1 MTQSTTSRDNLAVGQ
16 PSTNREPFTPWYREP
31 WAWYIV
37 GILMVTFAWGSF
49 QVYTAFTHQDS
60 VVIDDYYKNGKTINQ
75 DMTRIE
81 NARILAVEGILTID
95 ELIGEVRVKM
105 QGNPAV
111 WPGQLKLSFLSPVF
125 KDKDKAIML
134 TRSFGI
140 SAKLAAGANA
150 ASGAAQPGQNPI
162 YVGQLEAL
170 VAGRY
175 YLQLETLDELIPEV
189 GYETGWKITLEAV
202 VSPGTPITLKNPDA

>member
-1 MTQSTTSRDNLAVGQ
+1 MTQPASNRDTVTVNKPLAD
-16 PSTNREPFTPWYREP
+16 NEPFTPWYREP

-49 QVYTAFTHQDS
+49 QLYTAFTHQDS
-60 VVIDDYYKNGKTINQ
+60 VVIDDYYKNGKAINQ
-75 DMTRIE
+75 DMTRIK
-81 NARILAVEGILTID
+81 NAHMLNVEGVLTID

-105 QGNPAV
+105 QGNPEN
-111 WPGQLKLSFLSPVF
+111 WPQQLKLSFLSPVF
-125 KDKDKAIML
+125 KDKDKAVTL

-140 SAKLAAGANA
+140 TPDV
-150 ASGAAQPGQNPI
+150 ASGVKKPEQSPI

-170 VAGRY
+170 VSGRY

-189 GYETGWKITLEAV
+189 GYESGWKITLEAK
-202 VSPGTPITLKNPDA
+202 VSPGAPITLKNPEA

>member
-1 MTQSTTSRDNLAVGQ
+1 MVDSGTGNTPSNNTIPLTDN
-16 PSTNREPFTPWYREP
+16 EPFTPWYREP

-49 QVYTAFTHQDS
+49 QLYTAFTHQDS
-60 VVIDDYYKNGKTINQ
+60 VVIDDYYKNGKAINQ
-75 DMTRIE
+75 DMTRIQ
-81 NARILAVEGILTID
+81 NARTLNVEGVLTID

-105 QGNPAV
+105 QGSPEH
-111 WPGQLKLSFLSPVF
+111 WPQQLKLSFLSPVF
-125 KDKDKAIML
+125 KDKDKTITL

-140 SAKLAAGANA
+140 TPNVAAGVVKPEK
-150 ASGAAQPGQNPI
+150 SPI

-170 VAGRY
+170 VSGRY

-189 GYETGWKITLEAV
+189 GYESGWKITLEAK
-202 VSPGTPITLKNPDA
+202 VSPGAPITLKNPEA

>member
-1 MTQSTTSRDNLAVGQ
+1 MTQSITGRDNQPASQ

-37 GILMVTFAWGSF
+37 GILMVTFAWGGF

-75 DMTRIE
+75 DMTRID
-81 NARILAVEGILTID
+81 NARSLAVAGILTID

-105 QGNPAV
+105 QGSPDA
-111 WPGQLKLSFLSPVF
+111 WPEQLKLSFLSPVF
-125 KDKDKAIML
+125 KDKDKAITL

-140 SAKLAAGANA
+140 SSI
-150 ASGAAQPGQNPI
+150 ASGIAQPGQNPV

-170 VAGRY
+170 IDGRY

-202 VSPGTPITLKNPDA
+202 VSPGRPITLKNPDA

>member
-1 MTQSTTSRDNLAVGQ
+1 MTQSITGRDNPAASQ

-37 GILMVTFAWGSF
+37 GILMVTFAWGGF

-75 DMTRIE
+75 DMTRID
-81 NARILAVEGILTID
+81 NARSLAVAGILTID

-105 QGNPAV
+105 QGSPDA

-125 KDKDKAIML
+125 KDKDKAITL
-134 TRSFGI
+134 TRSFGLSSI
-140 SAKLAAGANA
+140 
-150 ASGAAQPGQNPI
+150 ASGTAQPGQNPV

>member
-1 MTQSTTSRDNLAVGQ
+1 MTQSTTSRDNPTGGQ
-16 PSTNREPFTPWYREP
+16 PATNREPFTPWYREP

-37 GILMVTFAWGSF
+37 GILLVTFAWGGF

-75 DMTRIE
+75 DLTRIE
-81 NARILAVEGILTID
+81 NARSLAVAGTLTID
-95 ELIGEVRVKM
+95 ELIGEVRVTM
-105 QGNPAV
+105 QGNPEV

-125 KDKDKAIML
+125 KDKDRTIVL

-140 SAKLAAGANA
+140 SAKSAANA
-150 ASGAAQPGQNPI
+150 GAAQPGQNPI
-162 YVGQLEAL
+162 YVGQLDAMVE
-170 VAGRY
+170 GRY

>member
-1 MTQSTTSRDNLAVGQ
+1 MTQAASSRDTVTANKPL
-16 PSTNREPFTPWYREP
+16 PDNKPFTPWYREP

-49 QVYTAFTHQDS
+49 QLYTAFTHQDS

-75 DMTRIE
+75 DMTRIK
-81 NARILAVEGILTID
+81 NARTLNVEGVLTID

-105 QGNPAV
+105 QGSPEH
-111 WPGQLKLSFLSPVF
+111 WPQQLKLSFLSPVF

-134 TRSFGI
+134 TRSFGM
-140 SAKLAAGANA
+140 
-150 ASGAAQPGQNPI
+150 ASNVASDVTQPEQNPI

-175 YLQLETLDELIPEV
+175 YLQLETLDEMIPEV
-189 GYETGWKITLEAV
+189 GYETGWKITLEAI
-202 VSPGTPITLKNPDA
+202 VSTETPITLKNPDA

>member
-1 MTQSTTSRDNLAVGQ
+1 MTQSTTSRANPAGGQ
-16 PSTNREPFTPWYREP
+16 PATKREPFTPWYREP

-37 GILMVTFAWGSF
+37 GILLVTFAWGGF

-75 DMTRIE
+75 DMTRID
-81 NARILAVEGILTID
+81 NARSLAVAGTLAID
-95 ELIGEVRVKM
+95 ELIGEVRVTM
-105 QGNPAV
+105 RGNPEV

-125 KDKDKAIML
+125 KDKDKTIVL
-134 TRSFGI
+134 NRSFGI
-140 SAKLAAGANA
+140 SAKSAAD
-150 ASGAAQPGQNPI
+150 SSPAQPGQNPM
-162 YVGQLEAL
+162 YVGQLDAL
-170 VAGRY
+170 VTGRY

>member
-1 MTQSTTSRDNLAVGQ
+1 MTQSTTRETLTGSH
-16 PSTNREPFTPWYREP
+16 PSAHKEPFTHWYQEP

-81 NARILAVEGILTID
+81 NARTMAVEGTLTID

-105 QGNPAV
+105 QGSPDA
-111 WPGQLKLSFLSPVF
+111 WPQQLKLSFLSPVF

-134 TRSFGI
+134 TQSFTM
-140 SAKLAAGANA
+140 
-150 ASGAAQPGQNPI
+150 ASNVASDATQPEQNPI
-162 YVGQLEAL
+162 YVGQLEEL

-175 YLQLETLDELIPEV
+175 YLQLETLDELIPEI
-189 GYETGWKITLEAV
+189 GYETGWKITLEAI
-202 VSPGTPITLKNPDA
+202 VSPETPITLKNPDA

>member
-1 MTQSTTSRDNLAVGQ
+1 MTQSTTSRDNPAGGQ
-16 PSTNREPFTPWYREP
+16 PATNREPFTPWYREP

-37 GILMVTFAWGSF
+37 GILLVTFAWGGF

-81 NARILAVEGILTID
+81 NARSLAVAGTLTID
-95 ELIGEVRVKM
+95 ELIGEVRVTM
-105 QGNPAV
+105 QGNPEV

-125 KDKDKAIML
+125 KDKDRTIVL
-134 TRSFGI
+134 NRSFGI
-140 SAKLAAGANA
+140 SAKSAADSNP
-150 ASGAAQPGQNPI
+150 AQPGQNPM
-162 YVGQLEAL
+162 YVGQLDAL
-170 VAGRY
+170 VTGRY

-202 VSPGTPITLKNPDA
+202 VSPGTPTTLKNPDA